1 MQADILVV
9 DDESEIADLV
19 DVYLRSEGFAVRKA
33 ATVAQALQLVASRS
47 RIWRCGT

>member
-19 DVYLRSEGFAVRKA
+19 DVYLRSW
-33 ATVAQALQLVASRS
+33 LPSRS
-47 RIWRCGT
+47 RIWHCWT